1 MTSRLHAIAGAA
13 AILLI
18 GVFWYLALSSE
29 FLGGHAE
36 VLQARTA
43 ILWLMPV
50 LIALVVVANISG
62 KRLGEAGH
70 PLVAA
75 KKKRVKLVAANGA
88 VILVP
93 AVVLLWYWADTG
105 RFDVW
110 FYAVQILELM
120 AGAGNVVLLS
130 LNLRD
135 GLRLAARKA

>member
-1 MTSRLHAIAGAA
+1 MTSRLHAAAGAA

-29 FLGGHAE
+29 FFGGHAE

-50 LIALVVVANISG
+50 LIALVIVANISG
-62 KRLGEAGH
+62 KRLGGARH
-70 PLVAA
+70 PLVAT
-75 KKKRVKLVAANGA
+75 KKNRVKLVAANGA
-88 VILVP
+88 IILVP

-105 RFDVW
+105 RFDAW
-110 FYAVQILELM
+110 FYAVQVLELM
-120 AGAGNVVLLS
+120 AGAGNVILLS

-135 GLRLAARKA
+135 GLRLAAQKA